1 MSDACTIYVSRV
13 DYSKVREI
21 IEAVST
27 NPVEVIGDADKW
39 EQITVRGQTTLTFA
53 AIESRPHEHDE
64 FSDLILGTWTFFRR
78 VETAHTS
85 LKARV
90 ITAVSECQF
99 AIGVVGKPA
108 FNEQEK
114 HFDIVF
120 AITEAFGGLIFN
132 GYGMVDQNGLMVLDK
147 DGNSDLPAE

>member
-1 MSDACTIYVSRV
+1 MSDACTIYLDRIN
-13 DYSKVREI
+13 YSKVREI
-21 IEAVST
+21 IEAVATS
-27 NPVEVIGDADKW
+27 PVEVIGDADKW
-39 EQITVRGQTTLTFA
+39 EKITVRGQSTLTFA
-53 AIESRPHEHDE
+53 AMESRPHERDE
-64 FSDLILGTWTFFRR
+64 FSDLILGTRTFFQR

-85 LKARV
+85 LKASV

-99 AIGVVGKPA
+99 A
-108 FNEQEK
+108 
-114 HFDIVF
+114 IVF